1 MSFYFSTAKRRHL
14 VVTLWDFHLWF
25 LNAYPTDS
33 YGFKINLHTPYLNNI
48 VHLYFLNTDLDC
60 YIWAAENVIH
70 NSTLFVGNKMDLSA
84 FEWWDT
90 MDPCWDIY
98 IRAGDAIRSDSLLS
112 ERVCFLLPS
121 CLGTSRL
128 VFDVSITGRCGLIIR
143 LKCYFII
150 TPILLQM
157 KPEMQAIWRAAGRL
171 K

>member
-1 MSFYFSTAKRRHL
+1 
-14 VVTLWDFHLWF
+14 
-25 LNAYPTDS
+25 
-33 YGFKINLHTPYLNNI
+33 
-48 VHLYFLNTDLDC
+48 
-60 YIWAAENVIH
+60 
-70 NSTLFVGNKMDLSA
+70 
-84 FEWWDT
+84 

-98 IRAGDAIRSDSLLS
+98 IRAGDAISSDLLLS

-157 KPEMQAIWRAAGRL
+157 KPEMQAI
-171 K
+171 